1 MKSIRLKKSLRVTLI
16 ILLLQA
22 TFFTVYSQVTTGTW
36 TGTAKQEATTYSYI
50 VKINRL
56 TRDSIFGTTIS
67 KSNEFYSETKFRGM
81 VKGNNFLIVETELIK
96 TNYKGTG
103 SVCLMKLT
111 LKRNN
116 DKLEGSFTSSNKDI
130 KDCGSGTI
138 SLSLAKEKQATP
150 APKESTKTIVPDQIP
165 TKKEIEG
172 LAQQEKKNIEQSIT
186 VPIQISNQRNIEKRE
201 IDLLNTFRFVEDSVM
216 IKIYDNGVIDGD
228 VISLIINGT
237 IVFDKVKLTASPL
250 TYALKSN
257 NTSQFQIECYADNLG
272 EIPPNTGLITISSA
286 SKTSEILFSSDFKK
300 SAAFKILLKNFP

>member
-1 MKSIRLKKSLRVTLI
+1 LKKFFSIVI
-16 ILLLQA
+16 ITCIFLSSSVNVHSQA
-22 TFFTVYSQVTTGTW
+22 TFGIW
-36 TGTAKQEATTYSYI
+36 TGTAKQDATTYSYI
-50 VKINRL
+50 VKINKV
-56 TRDSIFGTTIS
+56 TKDSIFGTTVSSS
-67 KSNEFYSETKFRGM
+67 KEFYSETKFKGI
-81 VKGNNFLIVETELIK
+81 VNGNNFLINETELVK
-96 TNYKGTG
+96 TNYKGAG
-103 SVCLMKLT
+103 SVCLMRLN
-111 LKRNN
+111 LKRKN

-150 APKESTKTIVPDQIP
+150 APKEATKTTVPDQIP

-172 LAQQEKKNIEQSIT
+172 LAQLEKKNIQQSIT
-186 VPIQISNQRNIEKRE
+186 APIQISNQRNIEKRE

-228 VISLIINGT
+228 IVSLIINGT
-237 IVFDKVKLTASPL
+237 IVFDKVKLTAVPL

-286 SKTSEILFSSDFKK
+286 SKTSEILFSSDLKK
-300 SAAFKILLKNFP
+300 SAAIKVLLKNFP